1 MLRRTSEI
9 SFTTQSS
16 QTHHHAHNQLVYS
29 QSDFLSRNS
38 DFRNTRTHMYTT
50 RPIQHEPLPARVG
63 TLLSAIYSLV
73 STSRYVCAV
82 RVCRVR
88 GDVNHWM

>member
-38 DFRNTRTHMYTT
+38 DFRNTRTQLGRYNTNHSLHAWVPSC
-50 RPIQHEPLPARVG
+50 RRFILWFLPADMFA
-63 TLLSAIYSLV
+63 L
-73 STSRYVCAV
+73 
-82 RVCRVR
+82 
-88 GDVNHWM
+88 